1 MRNNGTKTICAL
13 KWFRIIVFRTLSLL
27 FNVIFVPLTAI
38 FISMD
43 VLKKEGRYLR
53 IISQLEG
60 LLTKTSDPV
69 ARMATIAAVLS
80 HKFDYFF
87 WCGFYMVHPDRL
99 IVGPYQGPVAC
110 QVLQGTG
117 VCLAAVNQNSSIV
130 VPDVHQFPGHIACD
144 SRSNSEIVV
153 PVRSSTGQIMA
164 VLDVDSVSFNS
175 FDETDRIWL
184 EKITAMVYPA

>member
-1 MRNNGTKTICAL
+1 MPFQNNCFQLVITLFKRNLCTFGGY
-13 KWFRIIVFRTLSLL
+13 
-27 FNVIFVPLTAI
+27 

-43 VLKKEGRYLR
+43 ASKKEGRYQR

-80 HKFDYFF
+80 HKFDYYF

-117 VCLAAVNQNSSIV
+117 VCLAAVTQNKSIV

-153 PVRSSTGQIMA
+153 PVRNAGGQILA
-164 VLDVDSVSFNS
+164 VLDVDSASFNS

>member
-1 MRNNGTKTICAL
+1 MN
-13 KWFRIIVFRTLSLL
+13 VRTLAGYFLL
-27 FNVIFVPLTAI
+27 
-38 FISMD
+38 MD
-43 VLKKEGRYLR
+43 TSKKDGRYQR

-60 LLTKTSDPV
+60 LLTKTNDPI

-87 WCGFYMVHPDRL
+87 WCGFYFLRDDKM

-117 VCLAAVNQNSSIV
+117 VCLAAVKERKSIV
-130 VPDVHQFPGHIACD
+130 VPDVHKFPGHIACD

-153 PVRSSTGQIMA
+153 PVRDHDGNIIA
-164 VLDVDSVSFNS
+164 VLDVDSASLNS
-175 FDETDRIWL
+175 FDEIDRVYL
-184 EKITAMVYPA
+184 ENITAMIYQAK